1 MYSLLYDT
9 LQHFPPGQPAK
20 PLPTGSFITF
30 INQTGPA
37 IVFAVNSETGVV
49 YQEAFEP
56 ARHWLLSLIVIF
68 ALIFP
73 LLVSIFITTSLIVRY
88 KGFLDEHRQEK
99 LREEL
104 LMRDGLIG
112 NLDIQDKAEE
122 LQAKREELE
131 RAVRDET
138 TPEADRKAFEK
149 LLQDVKAKQHLHTL
163 KAQEKRPVTTA
174 MWQTCVAE
182 TGFFNIYEELEGD
195 TTARSMTGE
204 LFLVVREVILALG
217 PSALPLF
224 AASLIQ
230 KALLD
235 SKCDLATDVCACY
248 SSPPPLVA
256 PVTTIVMVYWIVCGV
271 ELCFHYLGLRYSM
284 TQQIVR
290 HVFYPL
296 YITFLWVTLFI
307 ISTLCTWIVL
317 GVLLF
322 TLKMLP
328 YAAAMLGLLSVGLLK
343 HHTST
348 AFRERLDRRLWDR
361 TTNSKRARQLRV
373 LVQIELY
380 DLVIRRRIQQ
390 ALTNARQTAPLTAAS
405 VLLTV
410 FLLGLLYGTLFV
422 GFTAFSDPTDP
433 AAGLLNSAIL
443 VALTAMAV
451 QYSRA
456 TDTSESDELISEA
469 ERTIFLRV
477 DQTLRTMCRLAIH
490 ARRVRSAH
498 LRLAGIS
505 ESTSGEDSD
514 GDAEDSPGQ
523 SSDNDSW

>member
-1 MYSLLYDT
+1 M
-9 LQHFPPGQPAK
+9 
-20 PLPTGSFITF
+20 
-30 INQTGPA
+30 
-37 IVFAVNSETGVV
+37 
-49 YQEAFEP
+49 
-56 ARHWLLSLIVIF
+56 ARDL
-68 ALIFP
+68 
-73 LLVSIFITTSLIVRY
+73 TTD
-88 KGFLDEHRQEK
+88 F
-99 LREEL
+99 
-104 LMRDGLIG
+104 
-112 NLDIQDKAEE
+112 
-122 LQAKREELE
+122 
-131 RAVRDET
+131 
-138 TPEADRKAFEK
+138 
-149 LLQDVKAKQHLHTL
+149 
-163 KAQEKRPVTTA
+163 
-174 MWQTCVAE
+174 
-182 TGFFNIYEELEGD
+182 
-195 TTARSMTGE
+195 
-204 LFLVVREVILALG
+204 FLVLREVIVALS
-217 PSALPLF
+217 PSALPLLT
-224 AASLIQ
+224 ASLIE

-235 SKCDLATDVCACY
+235 SQCEFAPDVCACY
-248 SSPPPLVA
+248 GSPPPVVA
-256 PVTTIVMVYWIVCGV
+256 PVTTIVIVYWIVCGV
-271 ELCFHYLGLRYSM
+271 ELCFHYLGLSYSFM
-284 TQQIVR
+284 QQIVR

-296 YITFLWVTLFI
+296 YITFVWVSLFI

-328 YAAAMLGLLSVGLLK
+328 YAAAMLGLLSVFLLK
-343 HHTST
+343 NLSLTT
-348 AFRERLDRRLWDR
+348 FRERLEGQLRDRVL
-361 TTNSKRARQLRV
+361 SSEQARQLRC
-373 LVQIELY
+373 LVQEELY

-390 ALTNARQTAPLTAAS
+390 ALTNAGQSAPRTAVS
-405 VLLTV
+405 VMLTV
-410 FLLGLLYGTLFV
+410 FLLGLLYGTLFI

-514 GDAEDSPGQ
+514 RDAEDSPGQ